1 MITRQ
6 LLLSLGFTLLATSLV
21 SGEARCPGN
30 VEPIRYHSL
39 DHSQIDVPVAINGT
53 GPYEF
58 LVDTG
63 SQITIIEPSLAAEL
77 QLKPQG
83 DIYISAVG
91 NHSKAGLV
99 IPDLIE
105 AGPFAVRKSL
115 VVVESL
121 AQIQARDSK
130 IRGLLGG
137 SFLGHFDVLIDYAH
151 KLLCLDET
159 TQMRQDVRG
168 EHVAVIQQS
177 DGQQNLPFPHRLL
190 IPAHLAGGDSRDV
203 LLMLDSESNVPML
216 YAGNLKTPAWL
227 LRDHTRMG
235 SVAGHGSQIALTV
248 LPSEEVRIGSRVLHE
263 VSFFVPAS
271 AESRMIVAGEDGLL
285 PAALFKR
292 VFISY
297 SDRFVIFD
305 PR

>member
-6 LLLSLGFTLLATSLV
+6 LLLSLGLTLLTTSLV

-30 VEPIRYHSL
+30 VETIQYHSL
-39 DHSQIDVPVAINGT
+39 GHSQIEVSVAINGT

-63 SQITIIEPSLAAEL
+63 SQITIIEPSLSAEL

-83 DIYISAVG
+83 HIYISAVG
-91 NHSKAGLV
+91 NHSKAELV

-105 AGPFAVRKSL
+105 AGPFAVRRPL

-235 SVAGHGSQIALTV
+235 SVAGNGSQIALTV

-263 VSFFVPAS
+263 VSFLAPVS
-271 AESRMIVAGEDGLL
+271 TERKVIGAGEDGLL

-297 SDRFVIFD
+297 SDYFVIFD